1 VKPWLIAWVATDPFT
16 IKHYD
21 VESPEDGMARVEAL
35 TAVGRK
41 GMIPLI
47 RWTTVARNTP
57 EVRKAL
63 GI

>member
-21 VESPEDGMARVEAL
+21 VESPEDGMARVDAM
-35 TAVGRK
+35 TARDKK

-47 RWTTVARNTP
+47 AWTTVARNTP